1 MKTKY
6 LLAALAVPAVF
17 TACTSDELENMN
29 TNTELAGRIAL
40 ENVSFAVNQGSE
52 TRLAIGESS
61 FNALSFEE
69 NDGMG
74 ACLIDVMS
82 GSDSDPVKN
91 YQLNQSQIQTNY
103 RFNYANGIWTS
114 QANLV
119 EGNYMFYMPYNAEH
133 QTRSA
138 ISINLPTTQT
148 FSKDADGTFTT
159 LPDVVKKSVET
170 GAPLAVGYK
179 FLKAGD
185 SNMQLDLKLQQLY
198 AYPKFTL
205 QNIESTDINVSY
217 ITLASETSKFLV
229 KAPFKFA
236 ASASQTAYTEAGSSN
251 SGEGSFVASFYN
263 KEEMGG
269 DGTVDGTWFLDKN
282 TKAVEMV
289 DLVEGSGANAKV
301 TAIEL
306 MVSEDAPM
314 VIKSGA
320 TVSFRAAIPAGNYED
335 MVIEVHTT
343 DGKVAKMSLTEF
355 DINPRRQYTVAGYA
369 SETSLTAD
377 PSVDLTTTVIGLTAD
392 DSKLINSSI
401 ELLQAINAF
410 APTDENKILKLK
422 INSSDVEINRSVTD
436 ILNNKTVSVAGSKI
450 IFTSDVTINAAGELK
465 GSSNLALKFQGNVT
479 VKGTNNVLNSTN
491 DLTFTDGKKITVAEG
506 GVADIQ
512 GTFTGVAIENNGT
525 LNVTTALTSGDVTNK
540 GTLNLG
546 ATLTAKVANKANIV
560 VAKSATG
567 QIEGNVN
574 NEGKLTVNGTYNLS
588 ATGVFG
594 AEYVFTN
601 KENGSITIAKGAT
614 FSGTAQYNT
623 FINEAKGVVENAGTF
638 NVAETT
644 DQGCENK
651 GTINTTGAV
660 TIDKNTGVININS
673 VLASVTVNTAAGTWG
688 NIYQNDT
695 MDGTVTDNSSEQ
707 YIWKTISGG
716 SLEAIP
722 SGSNY
727 NSIVFDGV
735 TLAIDASSSAVTSTL
750 KAISF
755 KNGSLTVTGE
765 GSYALKFT
773 ATKKVTFDGNVN
785 VLGKSSAIIQF
796 ADNTVMTIN
805 KGAVVNFIGE
815 NSNTDL
821 TIKSPSSDKLTIIN
835 NGSVT
840 SRATFT
846 NINSTSSSKGTWAGA
861 AW

>member
-29 TNTELAGRIAL
+29 TNTGLDGRIAL

-82 GSDSDPVKN
+82 GSDTDPVKN
-91 YQLNQSQIQTNY
+91 YQLNENKIQTNY

-119 EGNYMFYMPYNAEH
+119 EGNYMFYMPYNADH
-133 QTRSA
+133 QSRSA

-159 LPDVVKKSVET
+159 LPDVVKKSVES

-229 KAPFKFA
+229 KAPFEFA
-236 ASASQTAYTEAGSSN
+236 ASASQTAYTEAGSGN

-282 TKAVEMV
+282 TEAVKMA
-289 DLVEGSGANAKV
+289 DLVDGSGANAKV

-320 TVSFRAAIPAGNYED
+320 TVSFRAAIPAGNYDD

-343 DGKVAKMSLTEF
+343 DGKVARMSLTEF

-377 PSVDLTTTVIGLTAD
+377 PSVDLTTTVVGLTAD

-436 ILNNKTVSVAGSKI
+436 ILNNKTVSVSGSKI

-465 GSSNLALKFQGNVT
+465 GSSNLALEFQGNVT
-479 VKGTNNVLNSTN
+479 VKGTNNVLKSSN
-491 DLTFTDGKKITVAEG
+491 LTVATGKKITVAEG

-512 GTFTGVAIENNGT
+512 ETFTGVAIENNGT

-560 VAKSATG
+560 VAKSAAG

-588 ATGVFG
+588 TSGASG

-601 KENGSITIAKGAT
+601 KENGSIAIAKGAT
-614 FSGTAQYNT
+614 FSGTTQYNT
-623 FINEAKGVVENAGTF
+623 FINEAKGVVENAGKF

-673 VLASVTVNTAAGTWG
+673 VLASVTVNTTAGTWG

-695 MDGTVTDNSSEQ
+695 MDGTVSASSADQ

-735 TLAIDASSSAVTSTL
+735 TLAIDASGADVQNTDL

-755 KNGSLTVTGE
+755 KNGSLTVTGG

-773 ATKKVTFDGNVN
+773 ATKEVTFDGNVN

-815 NSNTDL
+815 NGKGDL
-821 TIKSPSSDKLTIIN
+821 TIKAATGTGMIIKN

-846 NINSTSSSKGTWAGA
+846 NIDGSSSKGTWAGD